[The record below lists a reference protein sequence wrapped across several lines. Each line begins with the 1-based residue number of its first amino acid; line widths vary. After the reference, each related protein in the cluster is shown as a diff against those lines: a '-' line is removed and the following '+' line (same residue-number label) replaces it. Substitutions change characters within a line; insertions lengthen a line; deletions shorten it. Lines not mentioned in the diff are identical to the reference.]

1 MNDLASVLN
10 TLVVVGVVAALAPL
24 IVALL
29 PGPRVPQIV
38 LLIIGGVVIGPE
50 GFGLADP
57 AVLVLL
63 ANIGLGLVFLLAG
76 YELDPAVFGER
87 AGRLALVGWL
97 ITVALAA
104 GLVGALEAIGFVH
117 AFVPVALGLTT
128 TALGTLL
135 PILRDHDLLAGRFGR
150 YILAAG
156 AVGELL
162 PILGIAIFLGAHSQ
176 FVGILSLASVGVL
189 AVILSLAPRLA
200 RGSRIERI
208 FKEGE
213 HSTSQ
218 TTLRFSIVLL
228 LFLLAV
234 AAQFGLDVV
243 LGAFLA
249 GMVLRRWAPGDVHS
263 LEEKLDAIG
272 YGFFIP
278 VFFIP
283 GLLHRIGDE
292 PRRGLD
298 RPGPLR
304 LLIFFVLLLV
314 IRGLPALLVYRRALS
329 MTQRLQ
335 MMFITATAL
344 PLLVAL
350 AEIGLRNGTMLPEN
364 AAALVGAGV
373 LSVIVYPAVAVAIGT
388 RRTAREQA
396 LSTSPEPR
404 NKPIAPGPTGEP
416 PSPRAPR
423 EPAAPTDDGRV
434 TRRRCGR

>member
-38 LLIIGGVVIGPE
+38 MLIIGGIVIGPD
-50 GFGLADP
+50 GLGLADP
-57 AVLVLL
+57 AVLILL

-104 GLVGALEAIGFVH
+104 GLVGVLEAIGFVH

-278 VFFIP
+278 VFFIVS
-283 GLLHRIGDE
+283 GMN
-292 PRRGLD
+292 LD
-298 RPGPLR
+298 VDSIVSAPLR
-304 LLIFFVLLLV
+304 LLVFFVLLLLV
-314 IRGLPALLVYRRALS
+314 RGLPSLFVYRRALPL
-329 MTQRLQ
+329 TQRLQ

-350 AEIGLRNGTMLPEN
+350 AEIGLRNGTMLSEN

-396 LSTSPEPR
+396 ASTSPEPR
-404 NKPIAPGPTGEP
+404 NEPIAPGPTGEP
-416 PSPRAPR
+416 ASPRAPR
-423 EPAAPTDDGRV
+423 EPVAPTDEV
-434 TRRRCGR
+434 

>member
-1 MNDLASVLN
+1 MHNLSSVLN

-38 LLIIGGVVIGPE
+38 LLIIGGIVIGPE

-57 AVLVLL
+57 AVLILL

-87 AGRLALVGWL
+87 SGRLALVGWV

-104 GLVGALEAIGFVH
+104 GLVGVFAAVGLVH
-117 AFVPVALGLTT
+117 AFVPVALALTT

-176 FVGILSLASVGVL
+176 FVGLVSLASVGLLALVL
-189 AVILSLAPRLA
+189 TFAPRLA
-200 RGSRIERI
+200 RGTRLERI
-208 FKEGE
+208 MEEGE

-218 TTLRFSIVLL
+218 TTLRFTIVLL

-234 AAQFGLDVV
+234 AARFGLDVV

-249 GMVLRRWAPGDVHS
+249 GMVLRRWAPGDTHS

-278 VFFIP
+278 VFFVVS
-283 GLLHRIGDE
+283 GMN
-292 PRRGLD
+292 LD
-298 RPGPLR
+298 VDAIVASPLR
-304 LLIFFVLLLV
+304 LLVFFVLLLV
-314 IRGLPALLVYRRALS
+314 VRGLPSL
-329 MTQRLQ
+329 
-335 MMFITATAL
+335 F
-344 PLLVAL
+344 
-350 AEIGLRNGTMLPEN
+350 
-364 AAALVGAGV
+364 
-373 LSVIVYPAVAVAIGT
+373 VYPAVAVAIGA
-388 RRTAREQA
+388 RGAAREQA
-396 LSTSPEPR
+396 
-404 NKPIAPGPTGEP
+404 APPATGPADGPTASGL
-416 PSPRAPR
+416 PR
-423 EPAAPTDDGRV
+423 
-434 TRRRCGR
+434 

>member
-1 MNDLASVLN
+1 MNDLANVLN

-38 LLIIGGVVIGPE
+38 VLIIGGIVIGPE
-50 GFGLADP
+50 GLGLADP
-57 AVLVLL
+57 AVLILL

-176 FVGILSLASVGVL
+176 FVGILSLASVGLL

-272 YGFFIP
+272 CGFFIP
-278 VFFIP
+278 VFFVVS
-283 GLLHRIGDE
+283 GMN
-292 PRRGLD
+292 LD
-298 RPGPLR
+298 VDSIVQAPLR
-304 LLIFFVLLLV
+304 LFVFFVLLLV

-373 LSVIVYPAVAVAIGT
+373 LSVIVYPAVAVAIGA

-396 LSTSPEPR
+396 AATSPEPR
-404 NKPIAPGPTGEP
+404 NEPIAPGPTGEP
-416 PSPRAPR
+416 ASPR
-423 EPAAPTDDGRV
+423 EPREPVPPTDDV
-434 TRRRCGR
+434 

>member
-1 MNDLASVLN
+1 MDDLASVLN

-38 LLIIGGVVIGPE
+38 LLIIGGIVIGPE

-104 GLVGALEAIGFVH
+104 GLVGVLESIGFVH
-117 AFVPVALGLTT
+117 AFVPVALALTT

-189 AVILSLAPRLA
+189 AVILSFAPRLA

-218 TTLRFSIVLL
+218 TTLRFTIVLL

-278 VFFIP
+278 VFFVVS
-283 GLLHRIGDE
+283 GMN
-292 PRRGLD
+292 LD
-298 RPGPLR
+298 VDSIVEAPLR
-304 LLIFFVLLLV
+304 LLIFFVLLLQKLKG
-314 IRGLPALLVYRRALS
+314 RGL
-329 MTQRLQ
+329 
-335 MMFITATAL
+335 
-344 PLLVAL
+344 
-350 AEIGLRNGTMLPEN
+350 
-364 AAALVGAGV
+364 
-373 LSVIVYPAVAVAIGT
+373 T
-388 RRTAREQA
+388 R
-396 LSTSPEPR
+396 
-404 NKPIAPGPTGEP
+404 
-416 PSPRAPR
+416 
-423 EPAAPTDDGRV
+423 
-434 TRRRCGR
+434 

>member
-1 MNDLASVLN
+1 MDDLGSVLN

-38 LLIIGGVVIGPE
+38 LLIIGGIVIGPE

-57 AVLVLL
+57 AALVLL

-87 AGRLALVGWL
+87 AGRLALVGWAIAL
-97 ITVALAA
+97 GLAA
-104 GLVGALEAIGFVH
+104 GLVGILEAAGFVR
-117 AFVPVALGLTT
+117 AFVPVALALTT

-135 PILRDHDLLAGRFGR
+135 PILRDHNLLAGPFGR

-162 PILGIAIFLGAHSQ
+162 PIIGIAIFLGANSQ
-176 FVGILSLASVGVL
+176 FVGILSLASVGAL
-189 AVILSLAPRLA
+189 AVVLSIAPRLA
-200 RGSRIERI
+200 RGSRIERV

-263 LEEKLDAIG
+263 LEEKLDAVG

-278 VFFIP
+278 VFFVVS
-283 GLLHRIGDE
+283 GMT
-292 PRRGLD
+292 LD
-298 RPGPLR
+298 VDSIAQNPLR
-304 LLIFFVLLLV
+304 LLVFFVLLLLV
-314 IRGLPALLVYRRALS
+314 RGLPALLVYRRALP

-335 MMFITATAL
+335 MMFITATSL

-364 AAALVGAGV
+364 ASALVGAGV
-373 LSVIVYPAVAVAIGT
+373 LSVIVYPAVAVAIGA
-388 RRTAREQA
+388 RHAAREQA
-396 LSTSPEPR
+396 APASRPAPHEPV
-404 NKPIAPGPTGEP
+404 APADE
-416 PSPRAPR
+416 
-423 EPAAPTDDGRV
+423 V
-434 TRRRCGR
+434 

>member
-1 MNDLASVLN
+1 MDNLSSVLN
-10 TLVVVGVVAALAPL
+10 TLLLVGVVAALAPL

-38 LLIIGGVVIGPE
+38 MLIIGGIVIGPQ
-50 GFGLADP
+50 GFGLSDP
-57 AVLVLL
+57 AALILI

-76 YELDPAVFGER
+76 YELDPAVFAER
-87 AGRLALVGWL
+87 AGRLALLGWV
-97 ITVALAA
+97 ITAALAA
-104 GLVGALEAIGFVH
+104 GLVGVLATVGFVH

-135 PILRDHDLLAGRFGR
+135 PILRDHNLLAGRFGR

-176 FVGILSLASVGVL
+176 FVGILSLAAVGVL
-189 AVILSLAPRLA
+189 AAILSVAPRLG
-200 RGSRIERI
+200 RGTRLQRIME
-208 FKEGE
+208 EGE

-249 GMVLRRWAPGDVHS
+249 GMVLRRWAPGDTDA
-263 LEEKLDAIG
+263 LEEKLDAVG

-278 VFFIP
+278 VFFVVS
-283 GLLHRIGDE
+283 GMN
-292 PRRGLD
+292 LD
-298 RPGPLR
+298 VDSIVESPLR
-304 LLIFFVLLLV
+304 LLVFFVLLLLV
-314 IRGLPALLVYRRALS
+314 RGLPSLLVYRRALS

-335 MMFITATAL
+335 MMFITATTL

-373 LSVIVYPAVAVAIGT
+373 LSLIVYPAIAVAVG
-388 RRTAREQA
+388 ARAPAPEQA
-396 LSTSPEPR
+396 APASAGPPDDPTPLSRP
-404 NKPIAPGPTGEP
+404 GEP
-416 PSPRAPR
+416 ASPDPPR
-423 EPAAPTDDGRV
+423 EPAAPADEAPRDEPRADPAA
-434 TRRRCGR
+434 R

>member
-278 VFFIP
+278 VFFIVS
-283 GLLHRIGDE
+283 GMN
-292 PRRGLD
+292 LD
-298 RPGPLR
+298 VDSIVQAPLR

-396 LSTSPEPR
+396 ASTSPEPR
-404 NKPIAPGPTGEP
+404 NEPIAPGPTGEP
-416 PSPRAPR
+416 V
-423 EPAAPTDDGRV
+423 APTDDV
-434 TRRRCGR
+434 

>member
-1 MNDLASVLN
+1 MDDLSSVLT
-10 TLVVVGVVAALAPL
+10 TLVVVSLVAALAPL

-38 LLIIGGVVIGPE
+38 LLIIGGIVIGPQ

-57 AVLVLL
+57 AVLNLL

-76 YELDPAVFGER
+76 YELDPAVFVER
-87 AGRLALVGWL
+87 AGRLALLGWV
-97 ITVALAA
+97 IAVALAA
-104 GLVGALEAIGFVH
+104 GLVGVLAAVGFVR

-135 PILRDHDLLAGRFGR
+135 PILRDHDLLSGRFGR
-150 YILAAG
+150 YVLAAG

-176 FVGILSLASVGVL
+176 FVGLLSLASVGLLALVL
-189 AVILSLAPRLA
+189 TFAPRLA
-200 RGSRIERI
+200 RGTRIERI
-208 FKEGE
+208 MKEGE

-218 TTLRFSIVLL
+218 TTLRFTIVLL

-234 AAQFGLDVV
+234 AARFGLDVV

-249 GMVLRRWAPGDVHS
+249 GMVLRRWAPGDTHS

-278 VFFIP
+278 VFFVVS
-283 GLLHRIGDE
+283 GMN
-292 PRRGLD
+292 LD
-298 RPGPLR
+298 VDSIASAPLR
-304 LLIFFVLLLV
+304 LLAFFVLLLLV
-314 IRGLPALLVYRRALS
+314 RGLPSLLVYRKALPLA
-329 MTQRLQ
+329 QRLQ

-350 AEIGLRNGTMLPEN
+350 AEIGLRNGSMLPEN

-373 LSVIVYPAVAVAIGT
+373 LSVIVYPAVAVAIG
-388 RRTAREQA
+388 ARSA
-396 LSTSPEPR
+396 
-404 NKPIAPGPTGEP
+404 A
-416 PSPRAPR
+416 RAQ
-423 EPAAPTDDGRV
+423 AAPTSPGAADDPTATDLSR
-434 TRRRCGR
+434 

>member
-38 LLIIGGVVIGPE
+38 LLIIGGIVIGPE

-57 AVLVLL
+57 AVLILL

-104 GLVGALEAIGFVH
+104 GLVGVLEAIGFVH

-278 VFFIP
+278 VFFIVS
-283 GLLHRIGDE
+283 GMN
-292 PRRGLD
+292 LD
-298 RPGPLR
+298 VDSIVQAPLR

-396 LSTSPEPR
+396 ASTSPEPR

-416 PSPRAPR
+416 ASPAHLASLPH
-423 EPAAPTDDGRV
+423 
-434 TRRRCGR
+434 RRTTCDP

>member
-278 VFFIP
+278 VFFVVS
-283 GLLHRIGDE
+283 GMN
-292 PRRGLD
+292 LD
-298 RPGPLR
+298 VDSIVQAPLR
-304 LLIFFVLLLV
+304 LFVFFVLLLV

-373 LSVIVYPAVAVAIGT
+373 LSVIVYPAVAVAIGA

-396 LSTSPEPR
+396 AATSPEPR
-404 NKPIAPGPTGEP
+404 NEPIAPGPTGKP
-416 PSPRAPR
+416 ASPR
-423 EPAAPTDDGRV
+423 EPREPVPPTDDV
-434 TRRRCGR
+434 

>member
-1 MNDLASVLN
+1 MDNLSSVLN
-10 TLVVVGVVAALAPL
+10 TLVVVGLVSALAPL

-38 LLIIGGVVIGPE
+38 LLIIGGIVIGPQ

-57 AVLVLL
+57 AVLGLL

-76 YELDPAVFGER
+76 YELDPAVFLER
-87 AGRLALVGWL
+87 AGRLALLGWV
-97 ITVALAA
+97 IAVALAA
-104 GLVGALEAIGFVH
+104 GLVGVLAAVGFVR

-150 YILAAG
+150 YVLAAG

-176 FVGILSLASVGVL
+176 FVGLVSLASVGLLALVL
-189 AVILSLAPRLA
+189 TLAPRLA
-200 RGSRIERI
+200 RGTRLERI
-208 FKEGE
+208 MKEGE

-234 AAQFGLDVV
+234 AARFGLDVV

-249 GMVLRRWAPGDVHS
+249 GMVLRRWAPGDTHS
-263 LEEKLDAIG
+263 LEEKLEAIG

-278 VFFIP
+278 VFFVVS
-283 GLLHRIGDE
+283 GMN
-292 PRRGLD
+292 LD
-298 RPGPLR
+298 VDSIVESPLR
-304 LLIFFVLLLV
+304 LLVFFALLLLV
-314 IRGLPALLVYRRALS
+314 RGLPSLLVYRRALS

-373 LSVIVYPAVAVAIGT
+373 LSVIVYPTVAVAIGA
-388 RRTAREQA
+388 RTAA
-396 LSTSPEPR
+396 
-404 NKPIAPGPTGEP
+404 
-416 PSPRAPR
+416 RAQ
-423 EPAAPTDDGRV
+423 AAPTSPGPAGDSTASGPPR
-434 TRRRCGR
+434 

>member
-1 MNDLASVLN
+1 MDDLASVLN

-38 LLIIGGVVIGPE
+38 LLILGGIVIGPE

-57 AVLVLL
+57 AVLILL

-87 AGRLALVGWL
+87 AGRLALVGWV

-104 GLVGALEAIGFVH
+104 GLVGVFEAIGFVH
-117 AFVPVALGLTT
+117 AFVPVALALTT

-189 AVILSLAPRLA
+189 AVILSFAPRIA
-200 RGSRIERI
+200 RGTRIERI

-218 TTLRFSIVLL
+218 TTLRCSIVLL

-249 GMVLRRWAPGDVHS
+249 GMVLRRWAPGDIHS
-263 LEEKLDAIG
+263 LEEKLDAVG

-278 VFFIP
+278 VFFVVS
-283 GLLHRIGDE
+283 GMN
-292 PRRGLD
+292 LD
-298 RPGPLR
+298 VDSIVKAPLR
-304 LLIFFVLLLV
+304 LLVFFVLLLV
-314 IRGLPALLVYRRALS
+314 VRGLPALLVYRRALS

-373 LSVIVYPAVAVAIGT
+373 LSVIVYPAVAVAIGA
-388 RRTAREQA
+388 RRAGREQA
-396 LSTSPEPR
+396 APTSPEPQ
-404 NKPIAPGPTGEP
+404 NEPIAPGPTGEP
-416 PSPRAPR
+416 ASPRASR
-423 EPAAPTDDGRV
+423 EPVAPADEV
-434 TRRRCGR
+434 

>member
-38 LLIIGGVVIGPE
+38 LLIIGGIVIGPE

-57 AVLVLL
+57 AVLILL

-104 GLVGALEAIGFVH
+104 GLVGVLESIGFVH

-278 VFFIP
+278 VFFIVS
-283 GLLHRIGDE
+283 GMN
-292 PRRGLD
+292 LD
-298 RPGPLR
+298 VDSIVQAPLR

-396 LSTSPEPR
+396 ASTSPEPR
-404 NKPIAPGPTGEP
+404 NEPIPPGPTGEP
-416 PSPRAPR
+416 V
-423 EPAAPTDDGRV
+423 APTDDV
-434 TRRRCGR
+434 

>member
-1 MNDLASVLN
+1 MDDLASVLN
-10 TLVVVGVVAALAPL
+10 TLVVVAVVAALAPL

-38 LLIIGGVVIGPE
+38 LLIIGGILIGPE
-50 GFGLADP
+50 GLGLADP
-57 AVLVLL
+57 AVLILL

-176 FVGILSLASVGVL
+176 FVGILSLASVGLL

-278 VFFIP
+278 VFFVVS
-283 GLLHRIGDE
+283 GMN
-292 PRRGLD
+292 LD
-298 RPGPLR
+298 VDSIVQAPLR
-304 LLIFFVLLLV
+304 LFVFFVLLLV

-373 LSVIVYPAVAVAIGT
+373 LSVIVYPAVAVAIGA

-396 LSTSPEPR
+396 AATSPEPR
-404 NKPIAPGPTGEP
+404 NEPIAPGPTGEP
-416 PSPRAPR
+416 ASPR
-423 EPAAPTDDGRV
+423 EPREPVPPTDDV
-434 TRRRCGR
+434 

>member
-104 GLVGALEAIGFVH
+104 GLVGALEAIGLVH

-278 VFFIP
+278 VFFIVS
-283 GLLHRIGDE
+283 GMN
-292 PRRGLD
+292 LD
-298 RPGPLR
+298 VDSIVQAPLR

>member
-1 MNDLASVLN
+1 MDDLASVLN
-10 TLVVVGVVAALAPL
+10 TLVVVGVVSALAPL

-38 LLIIGGVVIGPE
+38 LLIIGGIVIGPE
-50 GFGLADP
+50 GFGVADP
-57 AVLVLL
+57 AALVLL

-87 AGRLALVGWL
+87 AGRLALVGWVIAL
-97 ITVALAA
+97 GLAA
-104 GLVGALEAIGFVH
+104 GLVGILEAIGFVR
-117 AFVPVALGLTT
+117 AFVPVALALTT

-135 PILRDHDLLAGRFGR
+135 PILRDHNLLAGRFGR

-162 PILGIAIFLGAHSQ
+162 PILGIAIFLGANSQ
-176 FVGILSLASVGVL
+176 FIGILSLASVGAL
-189 AVILSLAPRLA
+189 AVILSVAPRLA
-200 RGSRIERI
+200 RGSRIERV

-263 LEEKLDAIG
+263 LEEKLDAVG

-278 VFFIP
+278 VFFVVS
-283 GLLHRIGDE
+283 GMT
-292 PRRGLD
+292 LD
-298 RPGPLR
+298 VDSIVENPLR
-304 LLIFFVLLLV
+304 LLVFFVLLLL

-364 AAALVGAGV
+364 ASALVGAGV
-373 LSVIVYPAVAVAIGT
+373 LSVIVYPAVAVAIGA

-396 LSTSPEPR
+396 ASTSPEPR
-404 NKPIAPGPTGEP
+404 DEPIAPGPTGEP
-416 PSPRAPR
+416 ASPRAPR
-423 EPAAPTDDGRV
+423 EPVAPTDDV
-434 TRRRCGR
+434 

>member
-1 MNDLASVLN
+1 MDDLASVLN

-38 LLIIGGVVIGPE
+38 LLIIGGILIGPE
-50 GFGLADP
+50 GLGLADP
-57 AVLVLL
+57 AVLILL

-76 YELDPAVFGER
+76 YELDPAVFAER
-87 AGRLALVGWL
+87 AGRLALVGWV
-97 ITVALAA
+97 ITVGLAA
-104 GLVGALEAIGFVH
+104 GLVGVLESIGFVH
-117 AFVPVALGLTT
+117 TFVPVALALTT

-162 PILGIAIFLGAHSQ
+162 PILGIAIFLGAHGQ

-200 RGSRIERI
+200 RGSRIERV

-263 LEEKLDAIG
+263 LEEKLDAVG

-278 VFFIP
+278 VFFVVS
-283 GLLHRIGDE
+283 GMT
-292 PRRGLD
+292 LD
-298 RPGPLR
+298 VDSIAENPVRMLV
-304 LLIFFVLLLV
+304 FFVLLLV

-350 AEIGLRNGTMLPEN
+350 AEIGLRNGTMLSEN

-373 LSVIVYPAVAVAIGT
+373 LSVIVYPAVAVAIGS
-388 RRTAREQA
+388 RRTARQQA
-396 LSTSPEPR
+396 APTSAEPR
-404 NKPIAPGPTGEP
+404 NEPIAPGPTGEP
-416 PSPRAPR
+416 ASPSAPR
-423 EPAAPTDDGRV
+423 EPVAPADEV
-434 TRRRCGR
+434 